1 MCFLFSI
8 FQTLSLFI
16 AFYFRMDPVEIDDE
30 AVEAPSYNFAFPADN
45 YKRAKSN
52 NWMASMLE
60 DLSERNDLEEPEL
73 KKIEE
78 ISLSL
83 IICF

>member
-1 MCFLFSI
+1 MLDPRYKNVIFSPI
-8 FQTLSLFI
+8 E
-16 AFYFRMDPVEIDDE
+16 RMTAHSMIMKELENIQDTK
-30 AVEAPSYNFAFPADN
+30 PASN
-45 YKRAKSN
+45 NNSPPAKRAKSN